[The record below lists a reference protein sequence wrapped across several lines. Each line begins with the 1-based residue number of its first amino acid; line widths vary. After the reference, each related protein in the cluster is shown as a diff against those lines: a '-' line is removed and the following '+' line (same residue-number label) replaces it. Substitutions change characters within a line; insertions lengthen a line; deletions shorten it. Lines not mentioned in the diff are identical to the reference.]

1 MIRDGRDSSQAGLE
15 TTPKPLAAF
24 ALLLAKT
31 GRAYSQTK
39 SVDTLKHFSL
49 TLTLWLT
56 PGNSQLGE
64 MPSCTSN
71 RHSTGMCLDRPEH
84 PCLPSRRVALP
95 PVLSQHRGKLEP
107 ICLKT
112 RLVRRPC
119 MRGSRPWPC
128 PGSLAQE
135 ALQPG
140 QTPAAEPILPGSQAE
155 KGGNAGTVDAKVS
168 SDPSSF
174 GQNRRQEV
182 LLGMG
187 PGPDTPLALTGEE
200 EGKRRGQWPRE
211 L

>member
-1 MIRDGRDSSQAGLE
+1 MGAIAVRLALRLP
-15 TTPKPLAAF
+15 PKPLAAF

-84 PCLPSRRVALP
+84 PCLPSRRVTLP

-112 RLVRRPC
+112 RLVCRPC
-119 MRGSRPWPC
+119 VRGSRPWPC

-135 ALQPG
+135 ALKPG

-155 KGGNAGTVDAKVS
+155 KGGNAGTVDAKAA

-174 GQNRRQEV
+174 EQNRRQEV

-187 PGPDTPLALTGEE
+187 RGPDTPQTLTGEE
-200 EGKRRGQWPRE
+200 EDKRRGQWPRD